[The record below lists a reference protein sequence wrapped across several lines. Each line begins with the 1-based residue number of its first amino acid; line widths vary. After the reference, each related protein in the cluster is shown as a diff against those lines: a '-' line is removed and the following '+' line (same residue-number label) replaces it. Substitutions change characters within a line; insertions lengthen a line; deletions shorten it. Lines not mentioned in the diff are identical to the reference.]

1 MQTELLEPAYL
12 EYAISSD
19 DFKRKIA
26 EKSSGSTVTGI
37 RSKLLE
43 QLTIP
48 VPPRVLQEQFT
59 AFVEQTD
66 KSKLAIQQSLDKLEL
81 LKKSLMQKYFG

>member
-1 MQTELLEPAYL
+1 MSFRRRRIT
-12 EYAISSD
+12 
-19 DFKRKIA
+19 

-48 VPPRVLQEQFT
+48 VPPKVVQKQFAT
-59 AFVEQTD
+59 FVEQTE
-66 KSKLAIQQSLDKLEL
+66 KSKLAIQQSPDKLET
-81 LKKSLMQKYFG
+81 LKKSLMQEYFG